1 MKNTKYRK
9 NFTDENKKPISK
21 RNNNSE
27 KVRYPKDNNE
37 EKKYQDI
44 PMLEGR
50 NPVIEAI
57 KSGRTIEKILIAKG
71 SQEGSIRQ
79 LIAMAREK
87 GLVIVEVDREKL
99 DYMSETKSHQGVIAI
114 TSPYKYVEV
123 DDILNYAKEKGE
135 KPFVIILDEIYD
147 PHNLGAIIRT
157 AEATGAHGIIIP
169 KRRAVGLTPTVAKAS
184 AGAIEYVKVA
194 KVTNI
199 SQTINKLKE
208 NGLWIVGA
216 DMDGDKSYF
225 ESDFTDAIALVIG
238 SEGEGISRLVK
249 DRCDYLVNMPMKG
262 KVSSLNA
269 SVAGAVLMYEV
280 VRQRITKE

>member
-9 NFTDENKKPISK
+9 NFSDQNKRPISK
-21 RNNNSE
+21 RNSNSE
-27 KVRYPKDNNE
+27 KARYPKDNKE

-123 DDILNYAKEKGE
+123 QDILNYAKEKGE

-157 AEATGAHGIIIP
+157 AEAVGAHGIIIP

-199 SQTINKLKE
+199 SQTINMLKE

>member
-21 RNNNSE
+21 RNNSSE
-27 KVRYPKDNNE
+27 KVRYPKDNKE
-37 EKKYQDI
+37 DKKYQDI

-123 DDILNYAKEKGE
+123 QDILNYAKEKGE

>member
-1 MKNTKYRK
+1 MKKTKYRK
-9 NFTDENKKPISK
+9 DFIDENKKTTGKRSNNFERIRDSK
-21 RNNNSE
+21 DKKE
-27 KVRYPKDNNE
+27 E
-37 EKKYQDI
+37 EKGQDI

-79 LIAMAREK
+79 IVAMAREK
-87 GLVIVEVDREKL
+87 GLVLVEVDREKL

-114 TSPYKYVEV
+114 ISPYKYVEV
-123 DDILNYAKEKGE
+123 EDILSYAKQKEE

-157 AEATGAHGIIIP
+157 AEAAGAHGIIIP

-216 DMDGDKSYF
+216 DMDGDKLYF
-225 ESDFTDAIALVIG
+225 ESDYADAIALVIG
-238 SEGEGISRLVK
+238 NEGEGISRLVK
-249 DRCDYLVNMPMKG
+249 DRCDYLVKMPMKG
-262 KVSSLNA
+262 EISSLNA

-280 VRQRITKE
+280 VRQRITKG

>member
-1 MKNTKYRK
+1 MKKIKYAKDFNNKGKKGFDKKYKSFEKTRGAK
-9 NFTDENKKPISK
+9 NIK
-21 RNNNSE
+21 
-27 KVRYPKDNNE
+27 E
-37 EKKYQDI
+37 EKNGEDI

-50 NPVIEAI
+50 NPIIEAI
-57 KSGRTIEKILIAKG
+57 KSGRTIEKLLIAKG

-79 LIAMAREK
+79 IVAMAREK

-114 TSPYKYVEV
+114 TSPYKYVDVE
-123 DDILNYAKEKGE
+123 DILNYAKEKGE
-135 KPFVIILDEIYD
+135 RPFVIILDEIYD

-157 AEATGAHGIIIP
+157 ANAVGAHGIIIP

-199 SQTINKLKE
+199 SQTINQLKE

-216 DMDGDKSYF
+216 DMDGDKPYF
-225 ESDFTDAIALVIG
+225 ESDLTDSIALVIG
-238 SEGEGISRLVK
+238 SEGEGMSRLVK
-249 DRCDYLVNMPMKG
+249 ERCDYLVNMPMKG
-262 KVSSLNA
+262 EISSLNA

>member
-21 RNNNSE
+21 RNNSSE
-27 KVRYPKDNNE
+27 KVRYPKDNKE
-37 EKKYQDI
+37 DKKYQDI

-114 TSPYKYVEV
+114 TSPYKY
-123 DDILNYAKEKGE
+123 YAKEKGE